1 MLTGQ
6 ALSHIC
12 GLGVSRENAIYIL
25 TKVLNKEKVF
35 IYTDPGYELDR
46 EQVDDLNHILH
57 EHIDNLKPLAYIFR
71 EVYFCGEIFKSDDR
85 ALIPRVETELLVDE
99 AAAIISDTASSV
111 VSILD
116 LCTGSGIIPV
126 TLAGLFPDA
135 AVFASDISCDAL
147 ELAQHNADIHNQ
159 KITFVESDLF
169 DNIPDTRFDLI
180 TANPPYIGISE
191 QDTIDESV
199 LRHEP
204 HLALFGGGDGM
215 YFIDRILSRA
225 HDFLKPGGHIV
236 MEINSNQGEK
246 VLGTA
251 RKYGYDGRIRKDLAD
266 MDRLLVAR
274 I

>member
-1 MLTGQ
+1 MLISQ

-12 GLGVSRENAIYIL
+12 GSGVSRENAIYIL
-25 TKVLNKEKVF
+25 TKVLNEDKSF
-35 IYTDPGYELDR
+35 IYTNPEHSLNQ
-46 EQVDDLNHILH
+46 EQSDNLNHILH

-71 EVYFCGEIFKSDDR
+71 EIYFCGEVFKSDDR

-99 AAAIISDTASSV
+99 AVNIISDMGRSGLF
-111 VSILD
+111 ILD

-126 TLAGLFPDA
+126 TLARLFPDA
-135 AVFASDISCDAL
+135 AVFASDISRDAL

-159 KITFVESDLF
+159 KITFAESDLF
-169 DNIPDTRFDLI
+169 DNIPDIRFDLI
-180 TANPPYIGISE
+180 TANPPYIGIDE

-204 HLALFGGGDGM
+204 HLALFGGGDGL

-225 HDFLKPGGHIV
+225 PDFLRSGGYIV
-236 MEINSNQGEK
+236 MEINSNQGQRA
-246 VLGTA
+246 LNTA
-251 RKYGYDGRIRKDLAD
+251 KKYGYSARIKKDLAE
-266 MDRLLVAR
+266 MDRFLVAQ